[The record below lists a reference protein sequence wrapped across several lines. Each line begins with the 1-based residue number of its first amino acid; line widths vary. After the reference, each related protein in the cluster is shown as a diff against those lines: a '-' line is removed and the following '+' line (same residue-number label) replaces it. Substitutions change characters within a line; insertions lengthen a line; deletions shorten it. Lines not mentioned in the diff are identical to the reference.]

1 MEFAKVLVGVA
12 GMALALWAPLPD
24 AAAAELTLKRVLL
37 STGGV
42 GYFEHEAV
50 VDGNA
55 TLELEVRLDQVDD
68 VLKSIV
74 VFDDTVDVDLF
85 DRRRGPGLAHVGE
98 IASGRVLIDFPDQPR

>member
-1 MEFAKVLVGVA
+1 MQSRFAKVSAGVA
-12 GMALALWAPLPD
+12 GVAMGLVMVLAD
-24 AAAAELTLKRVLL
+24 AAAAELALKRVLL

-50 VDGNA
+50 IDGNA

-74 VFDDTVDVDLF
+74 VFDD
-85 DRRRGPGLAHVGE
+85 GGGVGA
-98 IASGRVLIDFPDQPR
+98 ISLGQKMV